1 MKNLRVSMLCMCIA
15 LLHLCAVAQD
25 SHPLAPKTNVN
36 KPKIFNSLP
45 ERIKVD
51 MLQLDALIEKQT
63 GNNTTVE
70 TLADNQ
76 SLRFDGT
83 VLFAVADAQ
92 SKLKSIMLNLPTF
105 GGARFTLTQ
114 LTHDDGTKEY
124 AGRILSFQHGD
135 AYLLERDKEQYFLV
149 KKSFYDLVNE

>member
-83 VLFAVADAQ
+83 VLFAVTDAQ
-92 SKLKSIMLNLPTF
+92 SKLKSIM
-105 GGARFTLTQ
+105 FTLTQ
-114 LTHDDGTKEY
+114 LTHADGTKEY

-135 AYLLERDKEQYFLV
+135 AYLLERDKEDYFLI